1 MKVLNEFVEPFVE
14 KAISHSLDE
23 IEGKIQTFT
32 ASLSTFTT
40 DKTVLR
46 DHLVNILLAGRD
58 STAAALSWLFYEMA
72 YHPGVYA
79 KLREE
84 VLNTLGPHGKP
95 TYDNLKTM
103 KYLQCCINEGIP
115 PSNILR

>member
-1 MKVLNEFVEPFVE
+1 MKVLNDFVEPFLE

-23 IEGKIQTFT
+23 KEKIETLT

-40 DKTVLR
+40 DKTLLR

-58 STAAALSWLFYEMA
+58 TTAATLSWFFYEMA
-72 YHPGVYA
+72 YQPEIYV

-84 VLNTLGPHGKP
+84 VLNTIGPHGKP
-95 TYDNLKTM
+95 TYDNLKSM
-103 KYLQCCINEGIP
+103 KYLQRCLNEGI
-115 PSNILR
+115 ILKIY